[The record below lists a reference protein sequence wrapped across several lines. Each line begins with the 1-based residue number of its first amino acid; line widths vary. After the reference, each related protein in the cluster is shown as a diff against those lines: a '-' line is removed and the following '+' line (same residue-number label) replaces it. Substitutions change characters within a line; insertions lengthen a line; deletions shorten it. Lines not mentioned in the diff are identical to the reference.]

1 MDTIIFLLFAFMYG
15 VLLLYSINKLKFN
28 LSSILLLVI
37 IALIYDN
44 LIIGIGIF
52 IGEGNLLE
60 TLNIVRFWLHTLFT
74 PTLIIFSYAILRES
88 KVPWVQSTIT
98 FVIAVFL
105 TLVAIIVEFFSHLK
119 NLKVSPTVE
128 YGALSYTSATEQV
141 GAPIMIILVM
151 IALLIA
157 SIIFIKRFNW
167 WWMLLGVIVMGIGA
181 VPIQINS
188 NALTNLL
195 ELILIFMLVL
205 TKKRVDQK
213 NL

>member
-15 VLLLYSINKLKFN
+15 VLLLYSITKLKFN

-98 FVIAVFL
+98 FVIAVF
-105 TLVAIIVEFFSHLK
+105 
-119 NLKVSPTVE
+119 
-128 YGALSYTSATEQV
+128 
-141 GAPIMIILVM
+141 
-151 IALLIA
+151 
-157 SIIFIKRFNW
+157 
-167 WWMLLGVIVMGIGA
+167 
-181 VPIQINS
+181 
-188 NALTNLL
+188 
-195 ELILIFMLVL
+195 
-205 TKKRVDQK
+205 
-213 NL
+213 